1 MHARKQLRDE
11 VVSLLTGLT
20 STGSRVF
27 ADRLQSRPLAIDEL
41 PALMVSTGAEAIGV
55 GTIHVNGLVNR
66 ELDLDVAAV
75 IRAASGL
82 DDALDQISAEVETVL
97 GGQSLAGGGA
107 EIALYAIDAPVF
119 EGSGETPVAQQVM
132 RFRVSY
138 STAANAP
145 QTII

>member
-1 MHARKQLRDE
+1 RAGDVRRRRERARHQPGVRSPDRQRPVHGRQRRAGRLRDAARDAGGALMHARKQLRDE

-41 PALMVSTGAEAIGV
+41 PALMVSTGAEAIEV

-82 DDALDQISAEVETVL
+82 D
-97 GGQSLAGGGA
+97 
-107 EIALYAIDAPVF
+107 
-119 EGSGETPVAQQVM
+119 
-132 RFRVSY
+132 
-138 STAANAP
+138 
-145 QTII
+145 